1 MGGKILFSATSSSQ
15 LGPPLMPPSSRRS
28 QVRHACNLSYKE
40 RGGKIELCVKE
51 GNKKNYR
58 KREKKK
64 KDRESTEGE
73 RTKDGLAHFG
83 CGVGVGVGA
92 HLDFI
97 SKRCCLVTRTLNA
110 LMSDISM

>member
-1 MGGKILFSATSSSQ
+1 MGGEIPFSATSSSQ

-51 GNKKNYR
+51 GNKKHYR
-58 KREKKK
+58 KKRKRDERK
-64 KDRESTEGE
+64 STEGE

-97 SKRCCLVTRTLNA
+97 SKRCCLVTRTHDA